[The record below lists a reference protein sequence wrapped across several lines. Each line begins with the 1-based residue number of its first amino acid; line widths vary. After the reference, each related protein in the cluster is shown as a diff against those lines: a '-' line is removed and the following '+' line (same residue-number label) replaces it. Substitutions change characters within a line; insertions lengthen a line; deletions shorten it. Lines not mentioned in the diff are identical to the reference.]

1 MPRYAWEG
9 RTTSGK
15 TMKGTMDAPNAEAV
29 MAQLRKQNITP
40 VPESIKQKKGLDFS
54 MTITIGSGVPE
65 KDLVIFTRQFAT
77 MIDAGLPLVQ
87 CLDIL
92 GKESPNPVFRK
103 ILNSVK
109 ESVEGGSTLAD
120 ALKKHPKVFSDLY
133 VNMVAAGEVG
143 GILDAVLNRLATTI
157 EKSEAL
163 KRKIKGAM
171 TYPIITVVVA
181 IAVVAIL
188 MIFVIPQFAGLFR
201 DMGGELPALT
211 KFVMDMSDWFVGI
224 KRDPATGVVLE
235 ERGFPGILLILII
248 VGVLIGLWVLMNRNK
263 KTQFILHRFYLM
275 LPALGD
281 VIRKSAVASFTRIL
295 GTLLASGVPIL
306 DGLDIVAR
314 VAGNR
319 VVEAELNKVRKAI
332 SEGKTLVEPLKESD
346 VFPKM
351 VVQMIGVGE
360 QTGALD
366 TMLQKIADFYE
377 QEVDDAVE
385 TMTSLLEP
393 AIMIFLA
400 VVAGGIVISMYLP
413 IFQLAGVVAGGM
425 D

>member
-188 MIFVIPQFAGLFR
+188 MVFVIPQFAALFR